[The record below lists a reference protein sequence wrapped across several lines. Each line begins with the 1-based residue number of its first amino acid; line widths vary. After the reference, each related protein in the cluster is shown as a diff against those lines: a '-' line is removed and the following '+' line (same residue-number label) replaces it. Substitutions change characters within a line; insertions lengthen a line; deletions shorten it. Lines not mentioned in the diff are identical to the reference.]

1 MRVGS
6 VVTDLGCCD
15 RGWWW
20 GDGPESRPVE
30 RTLICSVATHEP
42 DSLVVSVRG
51 NLNMRSAPELRH
63 RLLELLDQPVKTMV
77 LDVAALAFMDN
88 SGAALLLT
96 ARKDAED
103 RGVMLQVMLGSA
115 RSSRALQLTE
125 SVGPV
130 NGSSRPT

>member
-1 MRVGS
+1 
-6 VVTDLGCCD
+6 
-15 RGWWW
+15 
-20 GDGPESRPVE
+20 
-30 RTLICSVATHEP
+30 
-42 DSLVVSVRG
+42 
-51 NLNMRSAPELRH
+51 
-63 RLLELLDQPVKTMV
+63 VKTMV

-130 NGSSRPT
+130 NGSGRPT